1 MKKRTIIQVLSLVL
15 LGSIIIGAVE
25 QYTPTAKEVVIS
37 SNIRKDIKAEE
48 EEVDF
53 FKRKAKEYLKQSNFE
68 EAKALYEKAILMDE
82 TNKDLYI
89 EIKDEYIN
97 CNRLDDAYRI
107 IKMAIDNKVD
117 VDNMMTISSDIKSRF
132 DKIEYSHSTI
142 EGQKY
147 ELPSEGVI
155 NINGEDITVPISWTE
170 NEVNTNNTGMFVY
183 EGVNE
188 QYGRSFILNLDVQYR
203 ILTESEIRQMCIE
216 TKKAIDDVIYCE
228 NLDQNKIIRVDG
240 RTFAPSYK
248 YKTRQQII
256 DSLSNY
262 CTIDTINDLLDNDT
276 IDRDGELNI
285 CCGNFGEPT
294 GLSPEYDN
302 LKVEQTE
309 TVLTAVYIKQ
319 WSEEEVITQTYKF
332 EKING
337 SWLLTD
343 YYIYK

>member
-1 MKKRTIIQVLSLVL
+1 MKKTAIIQVLSLVL
-15 LGSIIIGAVE
+15 LSSIIIAAVE
-25 QYTPTAKEVVIS
+25 QYTPTSKEVVIS
-37 SNIRKDIKAEE
+37 SNIREDIKAEE

-53 FKRKAKEYLKQSNFE
+53 LKRKAKEYLKQSNFE
-68 EAKALYEKAILMDE
+68 EAKALYEKAILMDK
-82 TNKDLYI
+82 TNKDLYV
-89 EIKDEYIN
+89 EINDEYIN
-97 CNRLDDAYRI
+97 CNRLDDAYGI
-107 IKMAIDNKVD
+107 IRMAIDNKVD

-155 NINGEDITVPISWTE
+155 NINGENITVPIS
-170 NEVNTNNTGMFVY
+170 NTGRFVY

-262 CTIDTINDLLDNDT
+262 CTIDTINDLLDNYT

-285 CCGNFGEPT
+285 SCGNFGQPSSV
-294 GLSPEYDN
+294 SPEYDN

-309 TVLTAVYIKQ
+309 TVLTAVYIQQ
-319 WSEEEVITQTYKF
+319 WSKEEVINQTYKF
-332 EKING
+332 AKING

-343 YYIYK
+343 FYIYK

>member
-53 FKRKAKEYLKQSNFE
+53 LKRKAQEYLKQSNFE

-142 EGQKY
+142 EGEKSRR
-147 ELPSEGVI
+147 ERD
-155 NINGEDITVPISWTE
+155 EDDK
-170 NEVNTNNTGMFVY
+170 GRKVY
-183 EGVNE
+183 ESSNSG
-188 QYGRSFILNLDVQYR
+188 SA
-203 ILTESEIRQMCIE
+203 ESLGFR
-216 TKKAIDDVIYCE
+216 
-228 NLDQNKIIRVDG
+228 
-240 RTFAPSYK
+240 
-248 YKTRQQII
+248 
-256 DSLSNY
+256 
-262 CTIDTINDLLDNDT
+262 
-276 IDRDGELNI
+276 
-285 CCGNFGEPT
+285 
-294 GLSPEYDN
+294 
-302 LKVEQTE
+302 
-309 TVLTAVYIKQ
+309 
-319 WSEEEVITQTYKF
+319 
-332 EKING
+332 
-337 SWLLTD
+337 
-343 YYIYK
+343 

>member
-1 MKKRTIIQVLSLVL
+1 MKKTAIIQVLSLVL
-15 LGSIIIGAVE
+15 LSSIIIAAVE
-25 QYTPTAKEVVIS
+25 QYTPTSKEVVIS
-37 SNIRKDIKAEE
+37 SNIREDIKAEE

-53 FKRKAKEYLKQSNFE
+53 LKRKAKEYLKQSNFE
-68 EAKALYEKAILMDE
+68 EAKALYEKAILMDK

-117 VDNMMTISSDIKSRF
+117 VDNMMTISSNIKRRF

-142 EGQKY
+142 EGEKY

-155 NINGEDITVPISWTE
+155 NVNGIDITVPISWEE
-170 NEVNTNNTGMFVY
+170 NEVNTNNTGSFVY

-188 QYGRSFILNLDVQYR
+188 EYGRSFILNLDVQYKK
-203 ILTESEIRQMCIE
+203 LTESEIRQMCIE
-216 TKKAIDDVIYCE
+216 SKKAVDDVIDCE
-228 NLDQNKIIRVDG
+228 NLNIDDIIEEG
-240 RTFAPSYK
+240 YFAPSYK

-262 CTIDTINDLLDNDT
+262 CTIDTINYLLDTHTIERNGQVYISCGDFGINDVV
-276 IDRDGELNI
+276 
-285 CCGNFGEPT
+285 
-294 GLSPEYDN
+294 SPEYDN
-302 LKVEQTE
+302 LKVKQTE
-309 TVLTAVYIKQ
+309 TTLTAIYSKQ
-319 WSEEEVITQTYKF
+319 WDDWHVATQTYEF

-343 YYIYK
+343 FYIYK